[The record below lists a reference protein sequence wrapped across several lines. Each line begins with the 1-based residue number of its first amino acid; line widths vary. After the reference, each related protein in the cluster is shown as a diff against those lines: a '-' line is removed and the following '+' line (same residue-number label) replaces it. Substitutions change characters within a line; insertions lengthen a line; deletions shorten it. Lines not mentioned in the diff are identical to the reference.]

1 MNSVFSLHALAAWKM
16 LRQRKIRCCRAAEK
30 PAIRAACSKDQRSNS
45 RNAGQNALS
54 LHVHQCPVQR
64 TVQQT
69 VAFGKVSTDAAK
81 SATSPKSRKPIRC
94 ASARILP
101 TYEFPNEGWMGQSF
115 HHGPPYR
122 CWQLSC

>member
-54 LHVHQCPVQR
+54 LQIASMSGSANCS
-64 TVQQT
+64 TNGG
-69 VAFGKVSTDAAK
+69 FWEGKYGFSKVRNE
-81 SATSPKSRKPIRC
+81 PKI
-94 ASARILP
+94 
-101 TYEFPNEGWMGQSF
+101 T
-115 HHGPPYR
+115 
-122 CWQLSC
+122 